1 MKKSDFVVDIR
12 NEMDGKSLEAYRA
25 GMTALAAFVA
35 PGERPD
41 ALRNVR
47 EAMSR
52 TVLEKKSL
60 RDGSLFLEAVREL
73 FERSEEGEFE
83 FEYEYESGGYWYD
96 DDNYSLVGC
105 NSLVKELEPLLDE
118 ALAFIKDEQFETGLV
133 ALDMLVEV
141 EGYAEGD
148 PIDYQTLIE
157 QGLMQ
162 GDAEIIQK
170 HHATAAL
177 IVLRESARTDKLLQ
191 IAHLSGYRL
200 SIGETIESL
209 DGREIDLDAFL
220 GEWPQTIMREI
231 EQLEASRPGLYYI
244 KPLGDMLVA
253 AVRLQGDAKLA
264 DYAREYGRTHPILYC
279 ALVESMIANGSC
291 SEAIKTAD
299 AALAAVESK
308 QYRARLADLK
318 HDVGK
323 TAGDIT
329 AMGTA
334 ALQGFAASLSLKHFL
349 RLWEYGDAT
358 IRARAIK
365 VFRENMDECHDI
377 VPILFVM
384 GAYRELW
391 NMVRV
396 DKAPLGWSLSRKG
409 AAFPLFIALLAE
421 GRPLQEC
428 TRRGIERKIDGD
440 EERAGFLG
448 IINST
453 SPSLSPDDR
462 KLYHEWC
469 VNEIKNRVEGIVR
482 NQHRG
487 SYDKAAFLVMSMAET
502 IAATEGMQAARS
514 YISSYKANYPRHRA
528 FLAEIKEL
536 EGIFHSEGATKGAEL

>member
-1 MKKSDFVVDIR
+1 MKKSDFMAEIH
-12 NEMDGKSLEAYRA
+12 NEMQGKSLEAYRA
-25 GMTALAAFVA
+25 GMAALAAFVA
-35 PGERPD
+35 PGERLD

-47 EAMSR
+47 EAMNR
-52 TVLEKKSL
+52 TVPEKKPL

-96 DDNYSLVGC
+96 DDDNYYLVDC
-105 NSLVKELEPLLDE
+105 NSLVKQLESLLDE
-118 ALAFIKDEQFETGLV
+118 ALAFIKDGQFEMGLT

-148 PIDYQTLIE
+148 AVDYQTLIE

-170 HHATAAL
+170 HHAIAAL
-177 IVLRESARTDKLLQ
+177 IVLRGPARTDKLLQ

-200 SIGETIESL
+200 PIGEIIDMVGS
-209 DGREIDLDAFL
+209 REIDLDAFL
-220 GEWPQTIMREI
+220 GEWPQAIMREI
-231 EQLEASRPGLYYI
+231 EQLEASRPGLYYA
-244 KPLGDMLVA
+244 KPLGDMLVS
-253 AVRLQGDAKLA
+253 AVRLQGEAKLVE
-264 DYAREYGRTHPILYC
+264 YAHEYGRTHPILYC
-279 ALVESMIANGSC
+279 ALVESMLANENCGD
-291 SEAIKTAD
+291 AIKTAD
-299 AALAAVESK
+299 AALAVVDSK
-308 QYRARLADLK
+308 QYRVRLADLK
-318 HDVGK
+318 HDAGK

-358 IRARAIK
+358 IKARAIK
-365 VFRENMDECHDI
+365 VFRENMDGCHDI

-396 DKAPLGWSLSRKG
+396 DEAPLGWSLSRKG
-409 AAFPLFIALLAE
+409 EAFPLFIALLAKN
-421 GRPLQEC
+421 RPLQEC

-453 SPSLSPDDR
+453 SQSLSPDER

-469 VNEIKNRVEGIVR
+469 VNEIKKRVEGIVR

-487 SYDKAAFLVMSMAET
+487 SYGKAALLVMSMAET
-502 IAATEGMQAARS
+502 IAATEGIQAARS

-536 EGIFHSEGATKGAEL
+536 EGGKL